1 MDIKIKGVR
10 KKSRILWEVK
20 PMNGNWPKLHFW
32 RTGRYNITRDVMKE
46 AGLDVNKYGAVTSQ
60 LTFRIRKKT

>member
-1 MDIKIKGVR
+1 MDIKVKGVR
-10 KKSRILWEVK
+10 KKTRIKWEVSLFTV
-20 PMNGNWPKLHFW
+20 GNSYTFW
-32 RTGRYNITRDVMKE
+32 RTDRYSITRDVMKE